1 MDHFRR
7 SMAGRPTLNSQCTRL
22 ADFKSRLQERKP
34 VPNHMVKD
42 PLYDKTKELVR
53 DFQKKLLLPNK
64 G

>member
-1 MDHFRR
+1 
-7 SMAGRPTLNSQCTRL
+7 
-22 ADFKSRLQERKP
+22 
-34 VPNHMVKD
+34 MVKD